1 MKLMEFESQSAWWEF
16 RLQATTPEGIGMQW
30 SEILIIN
37 QRLFTR
43 NRNKKSGPS
52 RELEDQTS
60 GWGTW
65 THLIL

>member
-1 MKLMEFESQSAWWEF
+1 MELMEFESQSAWREF
-16 RLQATTPEGIGMQW
+16 RLQATTPEGNGMQW

-43 NRNKKSGPS
+43 NKKSGPS
-52 RELEDQTS
+52 RELEDQAS
-60 GWGTW
+60 GCGTW